1 MFYLKVDMER
11 IRKEMIN
18 AAKAGIKSSYESEEY
33 ALIQAVNAINEIDRS
48 YNLMFERLG
57 EWYGIYFPELR
68 INNPSTLAKLVELV
82 ASKEGI
88 TTEDVEGIVG
98 TNESAK
104 EISEKMSNTIGRE
117 MAREEGSVLLAYAKL
132 TEEISVLREVIKSYI
147 NSATERLLPNT
158 VYLTDNMVAAELLSK
173 AGSLERLVIMPAG
186 TIQLLGA
193 EKALFKHIKF
203 GSKPPKYGV
212 LFSLPA
218 ISSARRDVRG
228 KLARAYSAKI
238 ATALKADI
246 ITKRFIGEEL
256 KASLDKSVERIL
268 SSKPHARP
276 PQRQQRRYKYRK
288 R

>member
-1 MFYLKVDMER
+1 MAKKPDIESM
-11 IRKEMIN
+11 RKKMIS
-18 AAKAGIKSSYESEEY
+18 AAKAGIKSSYESEEF

-48 YNLMFERLG
+48 HNLMFERLG
-57 EWYGIYFPELR
+57 EWYGIYFPEVN
-68 INNPSTLAKLVELV
+68 INNPSTLTKLVSLV
-82 ASKEGI
+82 TSKNGI
-88 TTEDVEGIVG
+88 DINEVEKIVG

-104 EISEKMSNTIGRE
+104 DITDKMSNTIGRV
-117 MAREEGSVLLAYAKL
+117 MAQEERSVILTYAKL
-132 TEEISVLREVIKSYI
+132 TEQMGELRETLESYI
-147 NSATERLLPNT
+147 NSATKRLLPNT
-158 VYLTDNMVAAELLSK
+158 AYITDNMVAAELLSK

-212 LFSLPA
+212 LFRLPA
-218 ISSARRDVRG
+218 ISNARRDIRG

-246 ITKRFIGEEL
+246 ITKRFIGDEL
-256 KASLDKSVERIL
+256 KATLDKSVERIT
-268 SSKPHARP
+268 STKPTVRKP
-276 PQRQQRRYKYRK
+276 KRQQRKYSYRK